1 MKAKDATKR
10 TSSRSKVKVSDFSNR
25 GFTQKAS
32 NSKSRAASGFNPAD
46 FLKFLAKKQS
56 ENTFSLVNRSDVT
69 EVNKCLIVYFWSY
82 KLNVG

>member
-1 MKAKDATKR
+1 VKAKDASKR
-10 TSSRSKVKVSDFSNR
+10 VSSRSKVKVSDFSNR

-32 NSKSRAASGFNPAD
+32 KSKNRAASGFNPD
-46 FLKFLAKKQS
+46 GFLVYLAKKQS
-56 ENTFSLVNRSDVT
+56 ENTFSLVNRSDIT